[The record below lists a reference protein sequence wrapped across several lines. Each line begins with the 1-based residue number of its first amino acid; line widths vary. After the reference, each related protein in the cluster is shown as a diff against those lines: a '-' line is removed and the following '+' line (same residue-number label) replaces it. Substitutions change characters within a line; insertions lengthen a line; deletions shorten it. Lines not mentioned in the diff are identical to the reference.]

1 MTWTDHNGSIDGAE
15 PRKRS
20 HDLVSWTVESLRFH
34 PVTVILLQ
42 ILTCGLF
49 GFFRPKARAEMAPE
63 MDPRLGDRLNG
74 SQKPSEIG
82 TLVLYINIEIHAQII
97 YIGYTSWISKLF
109 CFSAPRS
116 PPTLEEYLI
125 EDIYRVYHGILVPQF
140 SPSPKSPRQPW
151 GYHQPMMFRLL
162 SCSFKDDETVLVL
175 TENGRVYLL
184 KAPRRG
190 SRLHAEMGMSY
201 ESKRLEHQEWMF
213 SDPTEEHVLMIPLVL
228 LLIYS
233 TWSMLKRRVLDMQS
247 QKPSLGLELYKL
259 VLCGLW
265 TNLN

>member
-1 MTWTDHNGSIDGAE
+1 MNFQ
-15 PRKRS
+15 
-20 HDLVSWTVESLRFH
+20 VV
-34 PVTVILLQ
+34 
-42 ILTCGLF
+42 
-49 GFFRPKARAEMAPE
+49 
-63 MDPRLGDRLNG
+63 
-74 SQKPSEIG
+74 
-82 TLVLYINIEIHAQII
+82 
-97 YIGYTSWISKLF
+97 F

-190 SRLHAEMGMSY
+190 SSLHAEMGMSY

-233 TWSMLKRRVLDMQS
+233 TWSMLKRRVLDVQS

-265 TNLN
+265 TSLN